1 MLALF
6 YLITLGKSAEMKGY
20 HFNFQANT
28 IKDKRV
34 LSYTYL
40 GRRIM
45 QNARYQLNEE
55 QLICAFIELIEE
67 TKYA

>member
-20 HFNFQANT
+20 HFYFQANT
-28 IKDKRV
+28 VKDKRV
-34 LSYTYL
+34 LSQTYL
-40 GRRIM
+40 GRRVM
-45 QNARYQLNEE
+45 QNERYQLDDES
-55 QLICAFIELIEE
+55 LICAFIELIEE